1 MRQNSKSTK
10 VAEIREVD
18 RFADHSRVSLSYVA
32 AASRLAGTSQFV
44 GKPKPT
50 PLAPR
55 RGAFFSQAVILR
67 LLDEGAGLPKAY
79 WLTFLSC
86 GVVI

>member
-1 MRQNSKSTK
+1 
-10 VAEIREVD
+10 
-18 RFADHSRVSLSYVA
+18 L
-32 AASRLAGTSQFV
+32 
-44 GKPKPT
+44 
-50 PLAPR
+50 

-86 GVVI
+86 GVVIKLSPSEKEDR